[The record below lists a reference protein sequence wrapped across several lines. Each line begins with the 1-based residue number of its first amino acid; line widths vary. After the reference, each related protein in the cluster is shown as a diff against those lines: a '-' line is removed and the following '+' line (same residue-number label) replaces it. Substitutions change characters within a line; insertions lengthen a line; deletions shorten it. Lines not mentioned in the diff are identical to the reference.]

1 MSGTRLPDKPR
12 EGEVFGNLIFF
23 KNRWNILPV
32 LEKKD
37 LPKKENI
44 KSVDYTEVIYIFAL
58 VQTIQIIMMLGIIG
72 LIILK

>member
-1 MSGTRLPDKPR
+1 MSGTRLPDKQR

-37 LPKKENI
+37 FPKKENI
-44 KSVDYTEVIYIFAL
+44 KNTDYTEVIYIFAL
-58 VQTIQIIMMLGIIG
+58 VHTIQIIMMLGIIG

>member
-12 EGEVFGNLIFF
+12 EGGVFGNLIFC

-37 LPKKENI
+37 FRKKENI
-44 KSVDYTEVIYIFAL
+44 KSTDYTEVIYIFAL
-58 VQTIQIIMMLGIIG
+58 VHTIQIIMMLGIIG